1 MVTLMNTDLIER
13 LKSDVTAIVLQ
24 GETEHLFAKD
34 QALAQFYPVLL
45 SILRARP
52 AWIESLAQQLN
63 PKIDELFNNNP
74 TLKQQFL
81 AQLDSTAPQD
91 EIEQT
96 LNRAIVPIMNFLQAE
111 AGAPTAEAVGHLLDT
126 HADSIQRALPVWAG
140 PILASLGVSPLAG
153 QNLNCAPGL
162 ASEPEAEPLLTE
174 EKKAVVF
181 WPFILLVIIA
191 AIILF
196 FFRGCLRDDD
206 PDELRNAQAV
216 SEAAATNPAIL
227 KISTGSQGEIVN
239 CQVQMNDPK
248 YMQIL
253 QNEIK
258 QIFNYSIG
266 CGAVA
271 NENYHSEFTDQDT
284 IPTVLR
290 TIQGMPNV
298 SLDWI
303 GNQVSVRA
311 ATNSEAERLAAQIR
325 SLAKNVTVVTQQPL
339 NRSDVINTANSEA
352 EQALASIKTDNVKAL
367 DVATALNLQIINFDT
382 ASTEV
387 PEVNKLVLDQAAALL
402 QRAPRV
408 ILKVKG
414 HADAQGSEAENKVLS
429 VQRAQAITSYL
440 VQKGVDPAQLQAVGM
455 GEDQPVEP
463 NATPA
468 GQFQNRRVTFEVVNT
483 ETGIVREV
491 DNEGVVEKKA
501 S

>member
-1 MVTLMNTDLIER
+1 MVTIMNIDFIER

-34 QALAQFYPVLL
+34 QALAQFYPIFL

-52 AWIESLAQQLN
+52 AWIENLGQQLN
-63 PKIDELFNNNP
+63 PKIHELFNANP
-74 TLKQQFL
+74 ALKQQFL
-81 AQLDSTAPQD
+81 DQVDQSAPQD
-91 EIEQT
+91 EIEHT
-96 LNRAIVPIMNFLQAE
+96 LNRSIVPTMNFLQTE
-111 AGAPTAEAVGHLLDT
+111 AGASSPEAISHLLET

-140 PILASLGVSPLAG
+140 PILAALGVSPLAG
-153 QNLNCAPGL
+153 QNLNQEPVL
-162 ASEPEAEPLLTE
+162 AEQTIIIQE
-174 EKKAVVF
+174 ERKTGF
-181 WPFILLVIIA
+181 LWPFIIFLILA
-191 AIILF
+191 GLILF
-196 FFRGCLRDDD
+196 LVRSCMQDDVED
-206 PDELRNAQAV
+206 SNTQAT
-216 SEAAATNPAIL
+216 SEVAAAQPASL
-227 KISTGSQGEIVN
+227 RLSTGSNGEIVS
-239 CQVQMNDPK
+239 CQLQLNNPQ
-248 YMQIL
+248 YMEIL

-258 QIFNYSIG
+258 QIFNYNIG
-266 CGAVA
+266 CGAPSS
-271 NENYHSEFTDQDT
+271 EIYHSEFTDQDT

-387 PEVNKLVLDQAAALL
+387 PEVNKMVLDQAAALL
-402 QRAPRV
+402 QRAPHV
-408 ILKVKG
+408 ILKVTG

-429 VQRAQAITSYL
+429 VQRAQAIPSYL

-468 GQFQNRRVTFEVVNT
+468 GQFQNRRLTFEVVNT

-491 DNEGVVEKKA
+491 DDEGVVEKTGN
-501 S
+501 

>member
-1 MVTLMNTDLIER
+1 MNIDFIER

-34 QALAQFYPVLL
+34 QALAQFYPIFL
-45 SILRARP
+45 SILRSRP
-52 AWIESLAQQLN
+52 AWIENLGQQLN
-63 PKIDELFNNNP
+63 PKIHELFNANP
-74 TLKQQFL
+74 ALKQQFL
-81 AQLDSTAPQD
+81 DQVDQSAPQD
-91 EIEQT
+91 EIEHT
-96 LNRAIVPIMNFLQAE
+96 LNRSIVPTMNFLQTE
-111 AGAPTAEAVGHLLDT
+111 AGASSPEAISHLLET
-126 HADSIQRALPVWAG
+126 HADSIQRALPLWAG
-140 PILASLGVSPLAG
+140 PILAALGVSPLAG
-153 QNLNCAPGL
+153 QNLNQEPVL
-162 ASEPEAEPLLTE
+162 AEQTIIVQE
-174 EKKAVVF
+174 ERKTGF
-181 WPFILLVIIA
+181 LWPFIIFLILA
-191 AIILF
+191 GLILF
-196 FFRGCLRDDD
+196 LVRSCMQDDVED
-206 PDELRNAQAV
+206 SNTQAT
-216 SEAAATNPAIL
+216 SEVAAAQPASL
-227 KISTGSQGEIVN
+227 RLSTGSNGEIVS
-239 CQVQMNDPK
+239 CQLQLNNPQ
-248 YMQIL
+248 YMEIL

-258 QIFNYSIG
+258 QIFNYNIG
-266 CGAVA
+266 CGALSSEV
-271 NENYHSEFTDQDT
+271 YHSEFIDQDT

-290 TIQGMPNV
+290 TMQGMPNV

-311 ATNSEAERLAAQIR
+311 ATNVEAERLAAQIR

-402 QRAPRV
+402 QRAPHV
-408 ILKVKG
+408 ILKVTG

-440 VQKGVDPAQLQAVGM
+440 VGKGVNPAQLQAVGM

-491 DNEGVVEKKA
+491 DDEGVVEKTEN
-501 S
+501 

>member
-1 MVTLMNTDLIER
+1 MVTIMNIDFIER

-34 QALAQFYPVLL
+34 QALAQFYPIFL

-52 AWIESLAQQLN
+52 AWIENLGQQLN
-63 PKIDELFNNNP
+63 PKIHELFNANP
-74 TLKQQFL
+74 ALKQQFL
-81 AQLDSTAPQD
+81 DQLDQSAPQD
-91 EIEQT
+91 EIEHT
-96 LNRAIVPIMNFLQAE
+96 LNRSIVPTMNFLQTE
-111 AGAPTAEAVGHLLDT
+111 AGASTPEAISHLLET

-140 PILASLGVSPLAG
+140 PILAALGVSPLAG
-153 QNLNCAPGL
+153 QNLNQEPVL
-162 ASEPEAEPLLTE
+162 AEQTIIIQE
-174 EKKAVVF
+174 ERKTGF
-181 WPFILLVIIA
+181 LWPFIIFLILA
-191 AIILF
+191 GLILF
-196 FFRGCLRDDD
+196 LVRSCMQDDVED
-206 PDELRNAQAV
+206 SNTQAT
-216 SEAAATNPAIL
+216 SEVAAAQPASL
-227 KISTGSQGEIVN
+227 RLSTGSNGEIVS
-239 CQVQMNDPK
+239 CQLQLNNPQ
-248 YMQIL
+248 YMEIL

-258 QIFNYSIG
+258 QIFNYNIG
-266 CGAVA
+266 CGALSSEV
-271 NENYHSEFTDQDT
+271 YHSEFTDQDT

-311 ATNSEAERLAAQIR
+311 ATNAEAERLAEQIR

-402 QRAPRV
+402 QRAPQV

-491 DNEGVVEKKA
+491 DDEGVVEKTEN
-501 S
+501 

>member
-1 MVTLMNTDLIER
+1 MVTIMNIDFIER

-34 QALAQFYPVLL
+34 QALTQFYPIFLN
-45 SILRARP
+45 ILRARP
-52 AWIESLAQQLN
+52 AWIENLGQQLN
-63 PKIDELFNNNP
+63 PKIHELFNANP
-74 TLKQQFL
+74 ALKQQFL
-81 AQLDSTAPQD
+81 DQVDQSAPQD
-91 EIEQT
+91 EIEHT
-96 LNRAIVPIMNFLQAE
+96 LNRSIVPTMNFLQTE
-111 AGAPTAEAVGHLLDT
+111 AGASSPEAISHLLET
-126 HADSIQRALPVWAG
+126 HADSIQRALPLWAG
-140 PILASLGVSPLAG
+140 PILAALGVSPLAG
-153 QNLNCAPGL
+153 QNLNQEPVL
-162 ASEPEAEPLLTE
+162 AEQTIIVQE
-174 EKKAVVF
+174 ERKTGF
-181 WPFILLVIIA
+181 LWPFIIFLILA
-191 AIILF
+191 GLILF
-196 FFRGCLRDDD
+196 LVRSCMQDDVED
-206 PDELRNAQAV
+206 SNTQAT
-216 SEAAATNPAIL
+216 SEVAAAQPASL
-227 KISTGSQGEIVN
+227 RLSTGSNGEIVS
-239 CQVQMNDPK
+239 CQLQLNNPQ
-248 YMQIL
+248 YMEIL

-258 QIFNYSIG
+258 QIFNYNIG
-266 CGAVA
+266 CGALSSEV
-271 NENYHSEFTDQDT
+271 YHSEFIDQDT

-290 TIQGMPNV
+290 TMQGMPNV

-311 ATNSEAERLAAQIR
+311 ATNVEAERLAAQIR

-402 QRAPRV
+402 QRAPHV
-408 ILKVKG
+408 ILKVTG

-440 VQKGVDPAQLQAVGM
+440 VGKGVNPAQLQAVGM

-491 DNEGVVEKKA
+491 DDEGVVEKTEN
-501 S
+501 

>member
-1 MVTLMNTDLIER
+1 MVTIMNIDFIER

-34 QALAQFYPVLL
+34 QALAQFYPIFL

-52 AWIESLAQQLN
+52 AWIENLGQQLN
-63 PKIDELFNNNP
+63 PKIHELFNANP
-74 TLKQQFL
+74 ALKQQFL
-81 AQLDSTAPQD
+81 DQVDQSAPQD
-91 EIEQT
+91 EIEHT
-96 LNRAIVPIMNFLQAE
+96 LNRSIVPTMNFLQTE
-111 AGAPTAEAVGHLLDT
+111 AGASSPEAISHLLET
-126 HADSIQRALPVWAG
+126 HADSIQRALPLWAG
-140 PILASLGVSPLAG
+140 PILAALGVSPLAG
-153 QNLNCAPGL
+153 QNLNQEPVL
-162 ASEPEAEPLLTE
+162 AEQTIIVQE
-174 EKKAVVF
+174 ERKTGF
-181 WPFILLVIIA
+181 LWPFIIFLILA
-191 AIILF
+191 GLILF
-196 FFRGCLRDDD
+196 LVRSCMQDDVED
-206 PDELRNAQAV
+206 SNTQAT
-216 SEAAATNPAIL
+216 SEVAAAQPASL
-227 KISTGSQGEIVN
+227 RLSTGSNGEIVS
-239 CQVQMNDPK
+239 CQLQLNNPQ
-248 YMQIL
+248 YMEIL

-258 QIFNYSIG
+258 QIFNYNIG
-266 CGAVA
+266 CGALSSKV
-271 NENYHSEFTDQDT
+271 YHSEFIDQDT

-290 TIQGMPNV
+290 TMQGMPNV

-311 ATNSEAERLAAQIR
+311 ATNAEAERLAAQIR

-402 QRAPRV
+402 QRAPHV
-408 ILKVKG
+408 ILKVTG

-440 VQKGVDPAQLQAVGM
+440 VGKGVNPAQLQAVGM
-455 GEDQPVEP
+455 GEDRPVEP

-491 DNEGVVEKKA
+491 DDEGVVEKTEN
-501 S
+501 

>member
-1 MVTLMNTDLIER
+1 MVTIMNIDFIER

-34 QALAQFYPVLL
+34 QALAQFYPIFL

-52 AWIESLAQQLN
+52 AWIENLGQQLN
-63 PKIDELFNNNP
+63 PKIHELFNANP
-74 TLKQQFL
+74 ALKQQFL
-81 AQLDSTAPQD
+81 DQVDQSAPQD
-91 EIEQT
+91 EIEHT
-96 LNRAIVPIMNFLQAE
+96 LNRSIVPTMNFLQTE
-111 AGAPTAEAVGHLLDT
+111 AGASSPEAISHLLET

-140 PILASLGVSPLAG
+140 PILAALGVSPLAG
-153 QNLNCAPGL
+153 QNLNQEPVL
-162 ASEPEAEPLLTE
+162 AEQTIIVQE
-174 EKKAVVF
+174 ERKTGF
-181 WPFILLVIIA
+181 LWPFIIFLILA
-191 AIILF
+191 GLILF
-196 FFRGCLRDDD
+196 LVRSCMQDDVED
-206 PDELRNAQAV
+206 SNTQV
-216 SEAAATNPAIL
+216 TSEVAAAQPASL
-227 KISTGSQGEIVN
+227 RLSTGSNGEIVS
-239 CQVQMNDPK
+239 CQLQLNNPQ
-248 YMQIL
+248 YMEIL

-258 QIFNYSIG
+258 QIFNYNIG
-266 CGAVA
+266 CGALSSEV
-271 NENYHSEFTDQDT
+271 YHSEFIDQDT

-290 TIQGMPNV
+290 TMQGMPNV

-311 ATNSEAERLAAQIR
+311 ATNAEAERLAAQIR

-402 QRAPRV
+402 QRAPHV
-408 ILKVKG
+408 ILKVTG

-440 VQKGVDPAQLQAVGM
+440 VGKGVNPAQLQAVGM

-491 DNEGVVEKKA
+491 DDEGVVEKTGN
-501 S
+501 

>member
-1 MVTLMNTDLIER
+1 MVTIMNIDFIER

-34 QALAQFYPVLL
+34 QALAQFYPIFL
-45 SILRARP
+45 SILRSRP
-52 AWIESLAQQLN
+52 AWIENLGQQLN
-63 PKIDELFNNNP
+63 PKIHELFNANP
-74 TLKQQFL
+74 ALKQQFL
-81 AQLDSTAPQD
+81 DQVDQSAPQD
-91 EIEQT
+91 EIEHT
-96 LNRAIVPIMNFLQAE
+96 LNRSIVPTMNFLQTE
-111 AGAPTAEAVGHLLDT
+111 AGASSPEAISHLLET

-140 PILASLGVSPLAG
+140 PILAALGVSPLAG
-153 QNLNCAPGL
+153 QNLNQEPVL
-162 ASEPEAEPLLTE
+162 AEQTIIVQE
-174 EKKAVVF
+174 ERKTGF
-181 WPFILLVIIA
+181 LWPFIIFLILA
-191 AIILF
+191 GLILF
-196 FFRGCLRDDD
+196 LVRSCMQDDVQD
-206 PDELRNAQAV
+206 SNTQATSKV
-216 SEAAATNPAIL
+216 AAAQPASL
-227 KISTGSQGEIVN
+227 RLSTGSNGEIVS
-239 CQVQMNDPK
+239 CQLQLNNPQFME
-248 YMQIL
+248 IL

-258 QIFNYSIG
+258 QIFNYNIG
-266 CGAVA
+266 CGALSSEV
-271 NENYHSEFTDQDT
+271 YHSEFTDQDT

-311 ATNSEAERLAAQIR
+311 ATNAEAERLAAQIR

-402 QRAPRV
+402 QRAPHV
-408 ILKVKG
+408 ILKVTG

-440 VQKGVDPAQLQAVGM
+440 VGKGVNPAQLQAVGM

-491 DNEGVVEKKA
+491 DDEGVVEKTGN
-501 S
+501 

>member
-1 MVTLMNTDLIER
+1 MVTIMNIDFIER

-34 QALAQFYPVLL
+34 QALAQFYPIFL
-45 SILRARP
+45 SILRSRP
-52 AWIESLAQQLN
+52 AWIENLGQQLN
-63 PKIDELFNNNP
+63 PKIHELFNANP
-74 TLKQQFL
+74 ALKQQFL
-81 AQLDSTAPQD
+81 DQVDQSAPQD
-91 EIEQT
+91 EIEHT
-96 LNRAIVPIMNFLQAE
+96 LNRSIVSTMNFLQTE
-111 AGAPTAEAVGHLLDT
+111 AGASSPEAISHLLET
-126 HADSIQRALPVWAG
+126 HADSIQRALPLWAG
-140 PILASLGVSPLAG
+140 PILAALGVSPLAG
-153 QNLNCAPGL
+153 QNLNQEPVL
-162 ASEPEAEPLLTE
+162 AEQTIIVQE
-174 EKKAVVF
+174 ERKTGF
-181 WPFILLVIIA
+181 LWPFIIFLILA
-191 AIILF
+191 GLILF
-196 FFRGCLRDDD
+196 LVRSCMQDDVED
-206 PDELRNAQAV
+206 SNTQAT
-216 SEAAATNPAIL
+216 SEVAAAQPASL
-227 KISTGSQGEIVN
+227 RLSTGSNGEIVS
-239 CQVQMNDPK
+239 CQLQLNNPQ
-248 YMQIL
+248 YMEIL

-258 QIFNYSIG
+258 QIFNYNIG
-266 CGAVA
+266 CGALSSEV
-271 NENYHSEFTDQDT
+271 YHSEFIDQDT

-290 TIQGMPNV
+290 TMQGMPNV

-311 ATNSEAERLAAQIR
+311 ATNAEAERLAAQIR

-402 QRAPRV
+402 QRAPHV
-408 ILKVKG
+408 ILKVTG

-440 VQKGVDPAQLQAVGM
+440 VGKGVNPAQLQAVGM

-491 DNEGVVEKKA
+491 DDEGVVEKTGN
-501 S
+501 

>member
-1 MVTLMNTDLIER
+1 MVTIMNIDFIER

-34 QALAQFYPVLL
+34 QALAQFYPIFL
-45 SILRARP
+45 SILRSRP
-52 AWIESLAQQLN
+52 AWIENLGQQLN
-63 PKIDELFNNNP
+63 PKIHELFNANP
-74 TLKQQFL
+74 ALKQQFL
-81 AQLDSTAPQD
+81 DQLDQSAPQD
-91 EIEQT
+91 EIEHT
-96 LNRAIVPIMNFLQAE
+96 LNRSIVPTMNFLQTE
-111 AGAPTAEAVGHLLDT
+111 AGASSPEAISHLLET

-140 PILASLGVSPLAG
+140 PILAALGVSPLAG
-153 QNLNCAPGL
+153 QNLNQEPVL
-162 ASEPEAEPLLTE
+162 AEQTIIVQE
-174 EKKAVVF
+174 ERKTGF
-181 WPFILLVIIA
+181 LWPFIIFLILA
-191 AIILF
+191 GLILF
-196 FFRGCLRDDD
+196 LVRSCMQDDVED
-206 PDELRNAQAV
+206 SNTQAT
-216 SEAAATNPAIL
+216 SEVAAAQPASL
-227 KISTGSQGEIVN
+227 RLSTGSNGEIVS
-239 CQVQMNDPK
+239 CQLQLNNPQ
-248 YMQIL
+248 YMEIL

-258 QIFNYSIG
+258 QIFNYNIG
-266 CGAVA
+266 CGALSSEV
-271 NENYHSEFTDQDT
+271 YHSEFTDQDT

-311 ATNSEAERLAAQIR
+311 ATNAEAERLAAQIR

-402 QRAPRV
+402 QRAPHV
-408 ILKVKG
+408 ILKVTG

-429 VQRAQAITSYL
+429 LQRAQAITSYL

-491 DNEGVVEKKA
+491 DDEGVVEKTGN
-501 S
+501 

>member
-1 MVTLMNTDLIER
+1 MVTIMNIDFIER

-34 QALAQFYPVLL
+34 QALAQFYPIFL
-45 SILRARP
+45 SILRSRP
-52 AWIESLAQQLN
+52 AWIENLGQQLN
-63 PKIDELFNNNP
+63 PKIHELFNANP
-74 TLKQQFL
+74 ALKQQFL
-81 AQLDSTAPQD
+81 DQVDQSAPQD
-91 EIEQT
+91 EIEHT
-96 LNRAIVPIMNFLQAE
+96 LNRSIVPTMNFLQTE
-111 AGAPTAEAVGHLLDT
+111 AGASSPEAISHLLET
-126 HADSIQRALPVWAG
+126 HADSIQRALPLWAG
-140 PILASLGVSPLAG
+140 PILAALGVSPLAG
-153 QNLNCAPGL
+153 QNLNQEPVL
-162 ASEPEAEPLLTE
+162 AEQTIIVQE
-174 EKKAVVF
+174 ERKTGF
-181 WPFILLVIIA
+181 LWPFIIFLILA
-191 AIILF
+191 GLILF
-196 FFRGCLRDDD
+196 LVRSCMQDDVED
-206 PDELRNAQAV
+206 SNTQAT
-216 SEAAATNPAIL
+216 SEVAAAQPASL
-227 KISTGSQGEIVN
+227 RLSTGSNGEIVS
-239 CQVQMNDPK
+239 CQLQLNNPQ
-248 YMQIL
+248 YMEIL

-258 QIFNYSIG
+258 QIFNYNIG
-266 CGAVA
+266 CGALSSEV
-271 NENYHSEFTDQDT
+271 YHSEFTDQDT

-311 ATNSEAERLAAQIR
+311 ATNAEAERLAAQIR

-402 QRAPRV
+402 QRAPHV
-408 ILKVKG
+408 ILKVTG
-414 HADAQGSEAENKVLS
+414 HADAQGSEAANKVLS

-440 VQKGVDPAQLQAVGM
+440 VGKGVNPAQLQAVGM

-491 DNEGVVEKKA
+491 DDEGVVEKTGN
-501 S
+501 

>member
-1 MVTLMNTDLIER
+1 MVTIMNIDFIER

-34 QALAQFYPVLL
+34 QALAQFYPIFL

-52 AWIESLAQQLN
+52 AWIENLGQQLN
-63 PKIDELFNNNP
+63 PKIHELFNANP
-74 TLKQQFL
+74 ALKQQFL
-81 AQLDSTAPQD
+81 DQLDQSAPQD
-91 EIEQT
+91 EIEHT
-96 LNRAIVPIMNFLQAE
+96 LNRSIVPTMNFLQTE
-111 AGAPTAEAVGHLLDT
+111 AGASTPEAISHLLET

-140 PILASLGVSPLAG
+140 PILAALGVSPLAG
-153 QNLNCAPGL
+153 QNLNQEPVL
-162 ASEPEAEPLLTE
+162 AEQTIIVQE
-174 EKKAVVF
+174 ERKTGF
-181 WPFILLVIIA
+181 LWPFIIFLILA
-191 AIILF
+191 GLILF
-196 FFRGCLRDDD
+196 LVRSCMQDDVED
-206 PDELRNAQAV
+206 SNTQAT
-216 SEAAATNPAIL
+216 SEVAAAQPASL
-227 KISTGSQGEIVN
+227 RLSTGSNGEIVS
-239 CQVQMNDPK
+239 CQLQLNNPQ
-248 YMQIL
+248 YMEIL

-258 QIFNYSIG
+258 QIFNYNIG
-266 CGAVA
+266 CGALSSEV
-271 NENYHSEFTDQDT
+271 YHSEFIDQDT

-311 ATNSEAERLAAQIR
+311 ATNAEAERLAAQIR

-402 QRAPRV
+402 QRAPHV
-408 ILKVKG
+408 ILKVTG

-440 VQKGVDPAQLQAVGM
+440 VGKGVNPAQLQAVGM

-491 DNEGVVEKKA
+491 DDEGVVEKTGN
-501 S
+501 

>member
-1 MVTLMNTDLIER
+1 MVTIMNIDFIER

-34 QALAQFYPVLL
+34 QALAQFYPIFL

-52 AWIESLAQQLN
+52 AWIENLGQQLN
-63 PKIDELFNNNP
+63 PKIHELFNANP
-74 TLKQQFL
+74 ALKQQFL
-81 AQLDSTAPQD
+81 DQVDQSAPQD
-91 EIEQT
+91 EIEHT
-96 LNRAIVPIMNFLQAE
+96 LNRSIVPTMNFLQTE
-111 AGAPTAEAVGHLLDT
+111 AGASSPEAISHLLET
-126 HADSIQRALPVWAG
+126 HADSIQRALPLWAG
-140 PILASLGVSPLAG
+140 PILAALGVSPLAG
-153 QNLNCAPGL
+153 QNLNQEPVL
-162 ASEPEAEPLLTE
+162 AEQTIIVQE
-174 EKKAVVF
+174 ERKTGF
-181 WPFILLVIIA
+181 LWPFIIFLILA
-191 AIILF
+191 GLILF
-196 FFRGCLRDDD
+196 LVRSCMQDDVED
-206 PDELRNAQAV
+206 SNTQAT
-216 SEAAATNPAIL
+216 SEVAAAQPASL
-227 KISTGSQGEIVN
+227 RLSTGSNGEIVS
-239 CQVQMNDPK
+239 CQLQLNNPQ
-248 YMQIL
+248 YMEIL

-258 QIFNYSIG
+258 QIFNYNIG
-266 CGAVA
+266 CGALSSEV
-271 NENYHSEFTDQDT
+271 YHSEFIDQDT

-290 TIQGMPNV
+290 TMQGMPNV

-311 ATNSEAERLAAQIR
+311 ATNAEAERLAAQIR

-402 QRAPRV
+402 QRAPHV
-408 ILKVKG
+408 ILKVTG

-440 VQKGVDPAQLQAVGM
+440 VGKGVNPAQLQAVGM

-491 DNEGVVEKKA
+491 DDEGVVEKTGN
-501 S
+501 

>member
-1 MVTLMNTDLIER
+1 MVTIMNIDFIER

-34 QALAQFYPVLL
+34 QALAQFYPIFL

-52 AWIESLAQQLN
+52 AWIENLGQQLN
-63 PKIDELFNNNP
+63 PKIHELFNANP
-74 TLKQQFL
+74 ALKQQFL
-81 AQLDSTAPQD
+81 DQVDQSAPQD
-91 EIEQT
+91 EIEHT
-96 LNRAIVPIMNFLQAE
+96 LNRSIVPTMNFLQTE
-111 AGAPTAEAVGHLLDT
+111 AGASSPEAISHLLET
-126 HADSIQRALPVWAG
+126 HADSIQRALPLWAG
-140 PILASLGVSPLAG
+140 PILAALGVSPLAG
-153 QNLNCAPGL
+153 QNLNQEPVL
-162 ASEPEAEPLLTE
+162 AEQTIIVQE
-174 EKKAVVF
+174 ERKTGF
-181 WPFILLVIIA
+181 LWPFIIFLILA
-191 AIILF
+191 GLILF
-196 FFRGCLRDDD
+196 LVRSCMQDDVED
-206 PDELRNAQAV
+206 SNTQAT
-216 SEAAATNPAIL
+216 SEVAAAQPASL
-227 KISTGSQGEIVN
+227 RLSTGSNGEIVS
-239 CQVQMNDPK
+239 CQLQLNNPQ
-248 YMQIL
+248 YMEIL

-258 QIFNYSIG
+258 QIFNYNIG
-266 CGAVA
+266 CGALSSEV
-271 NENYHSEFTDQDT
+271 YHSEFIDQDT

-290 TIQGMPNV
+290 TMQGMPNV

-311 ATNSEAERLAAQIR
+311 ATNAEAERLAAQIR
-325 SLAKNVTVVTQQPL
+325 SLAKNVTVVAQQPL

-402 QRAPRV
+402 QRAPHV
-408 ILKVKG
+408 ILKVTG

-440 VQKGVDPAQLQAVGM
+440 VGKGVNPAQLQAVGM

-491 DNEGVVEKKA
+491 DDEGVVEKTGN
-501 S
+501 

>member
-1 MVTLMNTDLIER
+1 MVTIMNIDFIER

-34 QALAQFYPVLL
+34 QALAQFYPIFL
-45 SILRARP
+45 SILRSRP
-52 AWIESLAQQLN
+52 AWIENLGQQLN
-63 PKIDELFNNNP
+63 PKIHELFNANP
-74 TLKQQFL
+74 ALKQQFL
-81 AQLDSTAPQD
+81 DQLDQSAPQD
-91 EIEQT
+91 EIEHT
-96 LNRAIVPIMNFLQAE
+96 LNRSIVPTMNFLQTE
-111 AGAPTAEAVGHLLDT
+111 AGASSPEAISHLLET
-126 HADSIQRALPVWAG
+126 HADSIQRTLPVWAG
-140 PILASLGVSPLAG
+140 PILAALGVSPLAG
-153 QNLNCAPGL
+153 QNLNQEPVL
-162 ASEPEAEPLLTE
+162 AEQTIIVQE
-174 EKKAVVF
+174 ERKTGF
-181 WPFILLVIIA
+181 LWPFIIFLILA
-191 AIILF
+191 GLILF
-196 FFRGCLRDDD
+196 LVRSCMQDDVED
-206 PDELRNAQAV
+206 SNTQAT
-216 SEAAATNPAIL
+216 SEVAAAQPASL
-227 KISTGSQGEIVN
+227 RLSTGSNGEIVS
-239 CQVQMNDPK
+239 CQLQLNNPQ
-248 YMQIL
+248 YMEIL

-258 QIFNYSIG
+258 QIFNYNIG
-266 CGAVA
+266 CGALSSEV
-271 NENYHSEFTDQDT
+271 YHSEFTDQDT

-311 ATNSEAERLAAQIR
+311 ATNAEAERLAAQIR

-402 QRAPRV
+402 QRAPHV
-408 ILKVKG
+408 ILKVTG

-440 VQKGVDPAQLQAVGM
+440 VGKGVNPAQLQAVGM

-491 DNEGVVEKKA
+491 DDEGVVEKTGN
-501 S
+501 

>member
-1 MVTLMNTDLIER
+1 MVTIMNIDFIER

-34 QALAQFYPVLL
+34 QALAQFYPIFL
-45 SILRARP
+45 SILRSRP
-52 AWIESLAQQLN
+52 AWIENLGQQLN
-63 PKIDELFNNNP
+63 PKIHELFNANP
-74 TLKQQFL
+74 ALKQQFL
-81 AQLDSTAPQD
+81 DQVDQSAPQD
-91 EIEQT
+91 EIEHT
-96 LNRAIVPIMNFLQAE
+96 LNRSIVPTMNFLQTE
-111 AGAPTAEAVGHLLDT
+111 AGASSPEAISHLLET

-140 PILASLGVSPLAG
+140 PILAALGVSPLAG
-153 QNLNCAPGL
+153 QNLNQEPVL
-162 ASEPEAEPLLTE
+162 AEQTIIVQE
-174 EKKAVVF
+174 ERKTGF
-181 WPFILLVIIA
+181 LWPFIIFLILA
-191 AIILF
+191 GLILF
-196 FFRGCLRDDD
+196 LVRSCMQDDVED
-206 PDELRNAQAV
+206 SNTQATSKV
-216 SEAAATNPAIL
+216 AAAQPASL
-227 KISTGSQGEIVN
+227 RLSTGSNGEIVS
-239 CQVQMNDPK
+239 CQLQLNNPQFME
-248 YMQIL
+248 IL

-258 QIFNYSIG
+258 QIFNYNIG
-266 CGAVA
+266 CGALSSEV
-271 NENYHSEFTDQDT
+271 YHSEFTDQDT

-311 ATNSEAERLAAQIR
+311 ATNAEAERLAAQIR

-402 QRAPRV
+402 QRAPHV
-408 ILKVKG
+408 ILKVTG

-440 VQKGVDPAQLQAVGM
+440 VGKGVNPAQLQAVGM

-491 DNEGVVEKKA
+491 DDEGVVEKTGN
-501 S
+501 

>member
-1 MVTLMNTDLIER
+1 MVTIMNIDFIER

-34 QALAQFYPVLL
+34 QALAQFYPIFL

-52 AWIESLAQQLN
+52 AWIENLGQQLN
-63 PKIDELFNNNP
+63 PKIHELFNANP
-74 TLKQQFL
+74 ALKQQFL
-81 AQLDSTAPQD
+81 DQVDQSAPQD
-91 EIEQT
+91 EIEHT
-96 LNRAIVPIMNFLQAE
+96 LNRSIVPTMNFLQTE
-111 AGAPTAEAVGHLLDT
+111 AGASSPEAISHLLET

-140 PILASLGVSPLAG
+140 PILAALGVSPLAG
-153 QNLNCAPGL
+153 QNLNQEPVL
-162 ASEPEAEPLLTE
+162 AEQTIIVQE
-174 EKKAVVF
+174 ERKTGF
-181 WPFILLVIIA
+181 LWPFIIFLILA
-191 AIILF
+191 GLILF
-196 FFRGCLRDDD
+196 LVRSCMQDDVED
-206 PDELRNAQAV
+206 SNTQAT
-216 SEAAATNPAIL
+216 SEVAAAQPASL
-227 KISTGSQGEIVN
+227 RLSTGSNGEIVS
-239 CQVQMNDPK
+239 CQLQLNNPQ
-248 YMQIL
+248 YMEIL

-258 QIFNYSIG
+258 QIFNYNIG
-266 CGAVA
+266 CGALSSEV
-271 NENYHSEFTDQDT
+271 YHSEFIDQDT
-284 IPTVLR
+284 IPSVLKAL
-290 TIQGMPNV
+290 QGMPNV

-311 ATNSEAERLAAQIR
+311 ATNAEAERLAAQIR

-402 QRAPRV
+402 QRAPHV
-408 ILKVKG
+408 ILKVTG

-440 VQKGVDPAQLQAVGM
+440 VQQGVDPAQLHAVGM

-491 DNEGVVEKKA
+491 DDEGVVEKTEN
-501 S
+501 

>member
-1 MVTLMNTDLIER
+1 MNIDFIER

-34 QALAQFYPVLL
+34 QALAQFYPIFL
-45 SILRARP
+45 SILRSRP
-52 AWIESLAQQLN
+52 AWIENLGQQLN
-63 PKIDELFNNNP
+63 PKIHELFNANP
-74 TLKQQFL
+74 ALKQQFL
-81 AQLDSTAPQD
+81 DQVDQSAPQD
-91 EIEQT
+91 EIEHT
-96 LNRAIVPIMNFLQAE
+96 LNRSIVPTMNFLQTE
-111 AGAPTAEAVGHLLDT
+111 AGASSPEAISHLLET
-126 HADSIQRALPVWAG
+126 HADSIQRALPLWAG
-140 PILASLGVSPLAG
+140 PILAALGVSPLAG
-153 QNLNCAPGL
+153 QNLNQEPVL
-162 ASEPEAEPLLTE
+162 AEQTIIVQE
-174 EKKAVVF
+174 ERKTGF
-181 WPFILLVIIA
+181 LWPFIIFLILA
-191 AIILF
+191 GLILF
-196 FFRGCLRDDD
+196 LVRSCMQDDVED
-206 PDELRNAQAV
+206 SNTQAT
-216 SEAAATNPAIL
+216 SEVAAAQPASL
-227 KISTGSQGEIVN
+227 RLSTGSNGEIVS
-239 CQVQMNDPK
+239 CQLQLNNPQ
-248 YMQIL
+248 YMEIL

-258 QIFNYSIG
+258 QIFNYNIG
-266 CGAVA
+266 CGALSSEV
-271 NENYHSEFTDQDT
+271 YHSEFIDQDT

-290 TIQGMPNV
+290 TMQGMPNV

-311 ATNSEAERLAAQIR
+311 ATNAEAERLAAQIR

-402 QRAPRV
+402 QRAPHV
-408 ILKVKG
+408 ILKVTG

-440 VQKGVDPAQLQAVGM
+440 VGKGVNPAQLQAVGM

-491 DNEGVVEKKA
+491 DDEGVVEKTEN
-501 S
+501 

>member
-1 MVTLMNTDLIER
+1 MVTIMNIDFIER

-34 QALAQFYPVLL
+34 QALAQFYPIFL
-45 SILRARP
+45 SILRSRP
-52 AWIESLAQQLN
+52 AWIENLGQQLN
-63 PKIDELFNNNP
+63 PKIHELFNANP
-74 TLKQQFL
+74 ALKQQFL
-81 AQLDSTAPQD
+81 DQVDQSAPQD
-91 EIEQT
+91 EIEHT
-96 LNRAIVPIMNFLQAE
+96 LNRSIVPTMNFLQTE
-111 AGAPTAEAVGHLLDT
+111 AGASSPEAISHLLET

-140 PILASLGVSPLAG
+140 PILAALGVSPLAG
-153 QNLNCAPGL
+153 QNLNQEPVL
-162 ASEPEAEPLLTE
+162 AEQTIIVQE
-174 EKKAVVF
+174 ERKTGF
-181 WPFILLVIIA
+181 LWPFIIFLILA
-191 AIILF
+191 GLILF
-196 FFRGCLRDDD
+196 LVRSCMQDDVED
-206 PDELRNAQAV
+206 SNTQAT
-216 SEAAATNPAIL
+216 SEVAAAQPASL
-227 KISTGSQGEIVN
+227 RLSTGSNGEIVS
-239 CQVQMNDPK
+239 CQLQLNNPQ
-248 YMQIL
+248 YMEIL

-258 QIFNYSIG
+258 QIFNYNIG
-266 CGAVA
+266 CGALSSEV
-271 NENYHSEFTDQDT
+271 YHSEFIDQDT
-284 IPTVLR
+284 IPSVLKAL
-290 TIQGMPNV
+290 QGMPNV

-311 ATNSEAERLAAQIR
+311 ATNAEAERLAAQIR

-402 QRAPRV
+402 QRAPHV
-408 ILKVKG
+408 ILKVTG

-440 VQKGVDPAQLQAVGM
+440 VGKGVNPAQLQAVGM

-491 DNEGVVEKKA
+491 DDEGVVEKTGN
-501 S
+501 

>member
-1 MVTLMNTDLIER
+1 MVTIMNIDFIER

-34 QALAQFYPVLL
+34 QALAQFYPIFL
-45 SILRARP
+45 SILRSRP
-52 AWIESLAQQLN
+52 AWIENLGQQLN
-63 PKIDELFNNNP
+63 PKIHELFNANP
-74 TLKQQFL
+74 ALKQQFL
-81 AQLDSTAPQD
+81 DQVDQSAPQD
-91 EIEQT
+91 EIEHT
-96 LNRAIVPIMNFLQAE
+96 LNRSIVPTMNFLQTE
-111 AGAPTAEAVGHLLDT
+111 AGASSPEAISHLLET

-140 PILASLGVSPLAG
+140 PILAALGVSPLAG
-153 QNLNCAPGL
+153 QNLNQEPVL
-162 ASEPEAEPLLTE
+162 AEQTIIVQE
-174 EKKAVVF
+174 ERKTGF
-181 WPFILLVIIA
+181 LWPFIIFLILA
-191 AIILF
+191 GLILF
-196 FFRGCLRDDD
+196 LVRSCMQDDVED
-206 PDELRNAQAV
+206 SNTQAT
-216 SEAAATNPAIL
+216 SEVAAAQPASL
-227 KISTGSQGEIVN
+227 RLSTGSNGEIVS
-239 CQVQMNDPK
+239 CQLQLNNPQ
-248 YMQIL
+248 YMEIL

-258 QIFNYSIG
+258 QIFNYNIG
-266 CGAVA
+266 CGALSSEV
-271 NENYHSEFTDQDT
+271 YHSEFIDQDT

-290 TIQGMPNV
+290 TMQGMPNV

-311 ATNSEAERLAAQIR
+311 ATNAEAERLAAQIR

-402 QRAPRV
+402 QRAPHV
-408 ILKVKG
+408 ILKVTG

-440 VQKGVDPAQLQAVGM
+440 VGKGVNPAQLQAVGM

-491 DNEGVVEKKA
+491 DDEGVVEKTGN
-501 S
+501 

>member
-1 MVTLMNTDLIER
+1 MVTIMNIDFIER

-34 QALAQFYPVLL
+34 QALAQFYPIFL
-45 SILRARP
+45 SILRSRP
-52 AWIESLAQQLN
+52 AWIENLGQQLN
-63 PKIDELFNNNP
+63 PKIHELFNANP
-74 TLKQQFL
+74 ALKQQFL
-81 AQLDSTAPQD
+81 DQVDQSAPQD
-91 EIEQT
+91 EIEHT
-96 LNRAIVPIMNFLQAE
+96 LNRSIVPTMNFLQTE
-111 AGAPTAEAVGHLLDT
+111 AGASSPEAISHLLET
-126 HADSIQRALPVWAG
+126 HADSIQRALPLWAG
-140 PILASLGVSPLAG
+140 PILAALGVSPLAG
-153 QNLNCAPGL
+153 QNLNQEPVL
-162 ASEPEAEPLLTE
+162 AEQTIIVQE
-174 EKKAVVF
+174 ERKTGF
-181 WPFILLVIIA
+181 LWPFIIFLILA
-191 AIILF
+191 GLILF
-196 FFRGCLRDDD
+196 LVRSCMQDDVED
-206 PDELRNAQAV
+206 SNTQAT
-216 SEAAATNPAIL
+216 SEVAAAQPASL
-227 KISTGSQGEIVN
+227 RLSTGSNVEIVS
-239 CQVQMNDPK
+239 CQLQLNNPQ
-248 YMQIL
+248 YMEIL

-258 QIFNYSIG
+258 QIFNYNIG
-266 CGAVA
+266 CGALSSEV
-271 NENYHSEFTDQDT
+271 YHSEFIDQDT

-290 TIQGMPNV
+290 TMQGMPNV

-311 ATNSEAERLAAQIR
+311 ATNAEAERLAAQIR

-402 QRAPRV
+402 QRAPHV
-408 ILKVKG
+408 ILKVTG

-440 VQKGVDPAQLQAVGM
+440 VGKGVNPAQLQAVGM

-491 DNEGVVEKKA
+491 DDEGVVEKTGN
-501 S
+501 

>member
-1 MVTLMNTDLIER
+1 MVTIMNIDFIER

-34 QALAQFYPVLL
+34 QALAQFYPIFL
-45 SILRARP
+45 SILRSRP
-52 AWIESLAQQLN
+52 AWIENLGQQLN
-63 PKIDELFNNNP
+63 PKIHELFNANP
-74 TLKQQFL
+74 ALKQQFL
-81 AQLDSTAPQD
+81 DQVDQSAPQD
-91 EIEQT
+91 EIEHT
-96 LNRAIVPIMNFLQAE
+96 LNRSIVPTMNFLQTE
-111 AGAPTAEAVGHLLDT
+111 AGASSPEAISHLLET

-140 PILASLGVSPLAG
+140 PILAALGVSPLAG
-153 QNLNCAPGL
+153 QNLNQEPVL
-162 ASEPEAEPLLTE
+162 AEQTIIVQE
-174 EKKAVVF
+174 ERKTGF
-181 WPFILLVIIA
+181 LWPFIIFLILA
-191 AIILF
+191 GLILF
-196 FFRGCLRDDD
+196 LVRSCMQDDVED
-206 PDELRNAQAV
+206 SNTQATSKV
-216 SEAAATNPAIL
+216 AAAQPASL
-227 KISTGSQGEIVN
+227 RLSTGSNGEIVS
-239 CQVQMNDPK
+239 CQLQLNNLQFME
-248 YMQIL
+248 IL

-258 QIFNYSIG
+258 QIFNYNIG
-266 CGAVA
+266 CGALSSEV
-271 NENYHSEFTDQDT
+271 YHSEFTDQDT

-311 ATNSEAERLAAQIR
+311 ATNAEAERLAAQIR

-402 QRAPRV
+402 QRAPHV
-408 ILKVKG
+408 ILKVTG

-440 VQKGVDPAQLQAVGM
+440 VGKGVNPAQLQAVGM

-491 DNEGVVEKKA
+491 DDEGVVEKTGN
-501 S
+501 

>member
-1 MVTLMNTDLIER
+1 MVTIMNIDFIER

-34 QALAQFYPVLL
+34 QALAQFYPIFL

-52 AWIESLAQQLN
+52 AWIENIGQQLN
-63 PKIDELFNNNP
+63 PKIHELFNANP
-74 TLKQQFL
+74 ALKQQFL
-81 AQLDSTAPQD
+81 DQVDQSAPQD
-91 EIEQT
+91 EIEHT
-96 LNRAIVPIMNFLQAE
+96 LNRSIVPTMNFLQTE
-111 AGAPTAEAVGHLLDT
+111 AGASSPEAISHLLET

-140 PILASLGVSPLAG
+140 PILAALGVSPLAG
-153 QNLNCAPGL
+153 QNLNQEPVL
-162 ASEPEAEPLLTE
+162 AEQTIIVQE
-174 EKKAVVF
+174 ERKTGF
-181 WPFILLVIIA
+181 LWPFIIFLILA
-191 AIILF
+191 GLILF
-196 FFRGCLRDDD
+196 LVRSCMQDDVEDSNTQATSEVAAVQPASLR
-206 PDELRNAQAV
+206 L
-216 SEAAATNPAIL
+216 
-227 KISTGSQGEIVN
+227 STGSDGEIVS
-239 CQVQMNDPK
+239 CQLQLNNPQ
-248 YMQIL
+248 YMEIL

-258 QIFNYSIG
+258 QIFNYNIG
-266 CGAVA
+266 CGALSSEV
-271 NENYHSEFTDQDT
+271 YHSEFTDQDT

-311 ATNSEAERLAAQIR
+311 ATNAEAERLAAQIR

-402 QRAPRV
+402 QRAPHV
-408 ILKVKG
+408 ILKVTG

-440 VQKGVDPAQLQAVGM
+440 VGKGVNPAQLQAVGM

-491 DNEGVVEKKA
+491 DDEGVVEKTGN
-501 S
+501 

>member
-1 MVTLMNTDLIER
+1 MVTIMNINFIER

-34 QALAQFYPVLL
+34 QALTQFYPIFLN
-45 SILRARP
+45 ILRARP
-52 AWIESLAQQLN
+52 AWIENLGQQLN
-63 PKIDELFNNNP
+63 PKIHELFNANP
-74 TLKQQFL
+74 ALKQQFL
-81 AQLDSTAPQD
+81 DQVDQSAPQD
-91 EIEQT
+91 EIEHT
-96 LNRAIVPIMNFLQAE
+96 LNRSIVPTMNFLQTE
-111 AGAPTAEAVGHLLDT
+111 AGASSPEAISHLLET
-126 HADSIQRALPVWAG
+126 HADSIQRALPLWAG
-140 PILASLGVSPLAG
+140 PILAALGVSPLAG
-153 QNLNCAPGL
+153 QNLNQEPVL
-162 ASEPEAEPLLTE
+162 AEQTIIVQE
-174 EKKAVVF
+174 ERKTGF
-181 WPFILLVIIA
+181 LWPFIIFLILA
-191 AIILF
+191 GLILF
-196 FFRGCLRDDD
+196 LVRSCMQDDVED
-206 PDELRNAQAV
+206 SNTQAT
-216 SEAAATNPAIL
+216 SEVAAAQPASL
-227 KISTGSQGEIVN
+227 RLSTGSNGEIVS
-239 CQVQMNDPK
+239 CQLQLNNPQ
-248 YMQIL
+248 YMEIL

-258 QIFNYSIG
+258 QIFNYNIG
-266 CGAVA
+266 CGALSSEV
-271 NENYHSEFTDQDT
+271 YHSEFIDQDT

-290 TIQGMPNV
+290 TMQGMPNV

-311 ATNSEAERLAAQIR
+311 ATNAEAERLAAQIR

-402 QRAPRV
+402 QRAPHV
-408 ILKVKG
+408 ILKVTG

-440 VQKGVDPAQLQAVGM
+440 VGKGVNPAQLQAVGM

-491 DNEGVVEKKA
+491 DDEGVVEKTGN
-501 S
+501 

>member
-1 MVTLMNTDLIER
+1 MVTIMNIDFIER

-34 QALAQFYPVLL
+34 QALAQFYPIFL

-52 AWIESLAQQLN
+52 AWIENLGQQLN
-63 PKIDELFNNNP
+63 PKIHELFNANP
-74 TLKQQFL
+74 ALKQQFL
-81 AQLDSTAPQD
+81 DQVDQSAPQD
-91 EIEQT
+91 EIEHT
-96 LNRAIVPIMNFLQAE
+96 LNRSIVPTMNFLQTE
-111 AGAPTAEAVGHLLDT
+111 AGASSPEAISHLLET

-140 PILASLGVSPLAG
+140 PILAALGVSPLAG
-153 QNLNCAPGL
+153 QNLNQEPVL
-162 ASEPEAEPLLTE
+162 AEQTIIVQE
-174 EKKAVVF
+174 ERKTGF
-181 WPFILLVIIA
+181 LWPFIIFLILA
-191 AIILF
+191 GLILF
-196 FFRGCLRDDD
+196 LVRSCMQDDVED
-206 PDELRNAQAV
+206 SNTQAT
-216 SEAAATNPAIL
+216 SEVAAAQPASL
-227 KISTGSQGEIVN
+227 RLSTGSNGEIVS
-239 CQVQMNDPK
+239 CQLQLNNPQ
-248 YMQIL
+248 YMEIL

-258 QIFNYSIG
+258 QIFNYNIG
-266 CGAVA
+266 CGALSSEV
-271 NENYHSEFTDQDT
+271 YHSEFIDQDT

-290 TIQGMPNV
+290 TMQGMPNV

-311 ATNSEAERLAAQIR
+311 ATNAEAERLAAQIR

-402 QRAPRV
+402 QRAPHV
-408 ILKVKG
+408 ILKVTG

-440 VQKGVDPAQLQAVGM
+440 VGKEVNPAQLQAVGM

-491 DNEGVVEKKA
+491 DDEGVVEKTGN
-501 S
+501 

>member
-1 MVTLMNTDLIER
+1 MVTIMNIDFIER

-34 QALAQFYPVLL
+34 QALAQFYPIFL
-45 SILRARP
+45 SILRSRP
-52 AWIESLAQQLN
+52 AWIENLGQQLN
-63 PKIDELFNNNP
+63 PKIHELFNANP
-74 TLKQQFL
+74 ALKQQFL
-81 AQLDSTAPQD
+81 NQLDQSAPQD
-91 EIEQT
+91 EIEHT
-96 LNRAIVPIMNFLQAE
+96 LNRSIVPTMNFLQTE
-111 AGAPTAEAVGHLLDT
+111 AGASTPEAISHLLET

-140 PILASLGVSPLAG
+140 PILAALGVSPLAG
-153 QNLNCAPGL
+153 QNLNQEPVL
-162 ASEPEAEPLLTE
+162 AEQTIIVQE
-174 EKKAVVF
+174 ERRTGF
-181 WPFILLVIIA
+181 LWPFIIFLILA
-191 AIILF
+191 GLILF
-196 FFRGCLRDDD
+196 LVRSCMQDDVED
-206 PDELRNAQAV
+206 SNTQAT
-216 SEAAATNPAIL
+216 SEVAAAQPASL
-227 KISTGSQGEIVN
+227 RLSTGSNGEIVS
-239 CQVQMNDPK
+239 CQLQLNNPQ
-248 YMQIL
+248 YMEIL

-258 QIFNYSIG
+258 QIFNYNIG
-266 CGAVA
+266 CGALSSEV
-271 NENYHSEFTDQDT
+271 YHSEFIDQDT

-311 ATNSEAERLAAQIR
+311 ATNAEAERLAAQIR

-402 QRAPRV
+402 QRAPHV
-408 ILKVKG
+408 ILKVTG

-440 VQKGVDPAQLQAVGM
+440 VGKGVNPAQLQAVGM

-491 DNEGVVEKKA
+491 DDEGVVEKTGN
-501 S
+501 

>member
-1 MVTLMNTDLIER
+1 MNIDFIER

-34 QALAQFYPVLL
+34 QALAQFYPIFL
-45 SILRARP
+45 SILRSRP
-52 AWIESLAQQLN
+52 AWIENLGQQLN
-63 PKIDELFNNNP
+63 PKIHELFNANP
-74 TLKQQFL
+74 ALKQQFL
-81 AQLDSTAPQD
+81 DQVDQSAPQD
-91 EIEQT
+91 EIEHT
-96 LNRAIVPIMNFLQAE
+96 LNRSIVPTMNFLQTE
-111 AGAPTAEAVGHLLDT
+111 AGASSPEAISHLLET
-126 HADSIQRALPVWAG
+126 HADSIQRALPLWAG
-140 PILASLGVSPLAG
+140 PILAALGVSPLAG
-153 QNLNCAPGL
+153 QNLNQEPVL
-162 ASEPEAEPLLTE
+162 AEQTIIVQE
-174 EKKAVVF
+174 ERKTGF
-181 WPFILLVIIA
+181 LWPFIIFLILA
-191 AIILF
+191 GLILF
-196 FFRGCLRDDD
+196 LVRSCMQDDVED
-206 PDELRNAQAV
+206 SNTQAT
-216 SEAAATNPAIL
+216 SEVAAAQPASL
-227 KISTGSQGEIVN
+227 RLSTGSNGEIVS
-239 CQVQMNDPK
+239 CQLQLNNPQ
-248 YMQIL
+248 YMEIL

-258 QIFNYSIG
+258 QIFNYNIG
-266 CGAVA
+266 CGALS
-271 NENYHSEFTDQDT
+271 NEVYHSEFTDQDT

-311 ATNSEAERLAAQIR
+311 ATNAEAERLAAQIR

-402 QRAPRV
+402 QRAPHV
-408 ILKVKG
+408 ILKVTG

-440 VQKGVDPAQLQAVGM
+440 VGKGVNPAQLQAVGM

-491 DNEGVVEKKA
+491 DDEGVVEKTGN
-501 S
+501 

>member
-1 MVTLMNTDLIER
+1 MVTIMNIDFIER

-34 QALAQFYPVLL
+34 QALAQFYPIFL

-52 AWIESLAQQLN
+52 AWIENLGQQLN
-63 PKIDELFNNNP
+63 PKIHELFNANP
-74 TLKQQFL
+74 ALKQQFL
-81 AQLDSTAPQD
+81 DQVDQSAPQD
-91 EIEQT
+91 EIEHT
-96 LNRAIVPIMNFLQAE
+96 LNRSIVPTMNFLQTE
-111 AGAPTAEAVGHLLDT
+111 AGASSPEAIGHLLET

-140 PILASLGVSPLAG
+140 PILAALGVSPLAG
-153 QNLNCAPGL
+153 QNLNQEPVL
-162 ASEPEAEPLLTE
+162 AEQTIIVQE
-174 EKKAVVF
+174 ERKTGF
-181 WPFILLVIIA
+181 LWPFIIFLILA
-191 AIILF
+191 GLILF
-196 FFRGCLRDDD
+196 LVRSCMQDDVED
-206 PDELRNAQAV
+206 SNTQAT
-216 SEAAATNPAIL
+216 SEVAAAQPASL
-227 KISTGSQGEIVN
+227 RLSTGSNGEIVS
-239 CQVQMNDPK
+239 CQLQLNNPQ
-248 YMQIL
+248 YMEIL

-258 QIFNYSIG
+258 QIFNYNIG
-266 CGAVA
+266 CGALSSEV
-271 NENYHSEFTDQDT
+271 YHSEFTDQDT

-311 ATNSEAERLAAQIR
+311 ATNVEAERLAAQIR

-402 QRAPRV
+402 QRAPHV
-408 ILKVKG
+408 ILKVTG

-440 VQKGVDPAQLQAVGM
+440 VGKGVNPAQLQAVGM

-491 DNEGVVEKKA
+491 DDEGVVEKTGN
-501 S
+501 

>member
-1 MVTLMNTDLIER
+1 MVTIMNIDFIER

-34 QALAQFYPVLL
+34 QALAQFYPIFL
-45 SILRARP
+45 SILRSRP
-52 AWIESLAQQLN
+52 AWIENIGQQLN
-63 PKIDELFNNNP
+63 PKIHELFNANP
-74 TLKQQFL
+74 ALKQQFL
-81 AQLDSTAPQD
+81 DQLDQSAPQD
-91 EIEQT
+91 EIEHT
-96 LNRAIVPIMNFLQAE
+96 LNRSIVPTMNFLQTE
-111 AGAPTAEAVGHLLDT
+111 AGASSPEAISHLLET

-140 PILASLGVSPLAG
+140 PILAALGVSPLAG
-153 QNLNCAPGL
+153 QNLNQEPVL
-162 ASEPEAEPLLTE
+162 AEQTIIIQE
-174 EKKAVVF
+174 ERKTGF
-181 WPFILLVIIA
+181 LWPFIIFLILA
-191 AIILF
+191 GLILF
-196 FFRGCLRDDD
+196 LVRSCMQDDVED
-206 PDELRNAQAV
+206 SNTQAT
-216 SEAAATNPAIL
+216 SEVAAAQPASL
-227 KISTGSQGEIVN
+227 RLSTGSNGEIVS
-239 CQVQMNDPK
+239 CQLQLNNPQ
-248 YMQIL
+248 YMEIL

-258 QIFNYSIG
+258 QIFNYNIG
-266 CGAVA
+266 CGAPSS
-271 NENYHSEFTDQDT
+271 EIYHSEFTDQDT

-311 ATNSEAERLAAQIR
+311 ATNAEAERLAAQIR

-387 PEVNKLVLDQAAALL
+387 PEVNKMVLDQAAALL
-402 QRAPRV
+402 QRAPHV
-408 ILKVKG
+408 ILKVTG

-468 GQFQNRRVTFEVVNT
+468 GQFQNRRLTFEVVNT

-491 DNEGVVEKKA
+491 DDEGVVEKTGN
-501 S
+501 

>member
-1 MVTLMNTDLIER
+1 MVTIMNIDFIER

-34 QALAQFYPVLL
+34 QALAQFYPIFL

-52 AWIESLAQQLN
+52 TWIENIGQQLN
-63 PKIDELFNNNP
+63 PKIHELFNANP
-74 TLKQQFL
+74 ALKQQFL
-81 AQLDSTAPQD
+81 DQVDQSAPQD
-91 EIEQT
+91 EIEHT
-96 LNRAIVPIMNFLQAE
+96 LNRSIVPTMNFLQTE
-111 AGAPTAEAVGHLLDT
+111 AGASSPEAISHLLET

-140 PILASLGVSPLAG
+140 PILAALGVSPLAG
-153 QNLNCAPGL
+153 QNLNQEPVL
-162 ASEPEAEPLLTE
+162 AEQTIIIQE
-174 EKKAVVF
+174 ERKTGF
-181 WPFILLVIIA
+181 LWPFIIFLILA
-191 AIILF
+191 GLILF
-196 FFRGCLRDDD
+196 LVRSCMQDDVED
-206 PDELRNAQAV
+206 SNTQAT
-216 SEAAATNPAIL
+216 SEVAAAQPASL
-227 KISTGSQGEIVN
+227 RLSTGSNGEIVS
-239 CQVQMNDPK
+239 CQLQLNNPQ
-248 YMQIL
+248 YMEIL

-258 QIFNYSIG
+258 QIFNYNMG
-266 CGAVA
+266 CGALSS
-271 NENYHSEFTDQDT
+271 EIYHSEFTDQDT
-284 IPTVLR
+284 IPSVLKAL
-290 TIQGMPNV
+290 QGMSNV

-311 ATNSEAERLAAQIR
+311 ATNAEAERLAAQIR

-387 PEVNKLVLDQAAALL
+387 PEVNKMVLDQAAALL
-402 QRAPRV
+402 QRAPHV
-408 ILKVKG
+408 ILKVTG

-468 GQFQNRRVTFEVVNT
+468 GQFQNRRLTFEVVNT

-491 DNEGVVEKKA
+491 DDEGVVEKTGN
-501 S
+501 

>member
-1 MVTLMNTDLIER
+1 MVTIMNIDFIER

-34 QALAQFYPVLL
+34 QALAQFYPIFL

-52 AWIESLAQQLN
+52 AWIENIGQQLN
-63 PKIDELFNNNP
+63 PKIHELFNANP
-74 TLKQQFL
+74 ALKQQFL
-81 AQLDSTAPQD
+81 DQVDQSAPQD
-91 EIEQT
+91 EIEHT
-96 LNRAIVPIMNFLQAE
+96 LNRSIVPTMNFLQTE
-111 AGAPTAEAVGHLLDT
+111 AGASSPEAISHLLET

-140 PILASLGVSPLAG
+140 PILAALGVSPLAG
-153 QNLNCAPGL
+153 QNLNQEPVL
-162 ASEPEAEPLLTE
+162 AEQTIIVQE
-174 EKKAVVF
+174 ERKTGF
-181 WPFILLVIIA
+181 LWPFIIFLILA
-191 AIILF
+191 GLILF
-196 FFRGCLRDDD
+196 LVRSCMQDDVED
-206 PDELRNAQAV
+206 SNTQAT
-216 SEAAATNPAIL
+216 SEVAAAQPASL
-227 KISTGSQGEIVN
+227 RLSTGSNGEVVS
-239 CQVQMNDPK
+239 CQLQLNNPQ
-248 YMQIL
+248 YMEIL

-258 QIFNYSIG
+258 QIFNYNIG
-266 CGAVA
+266 CGALSS
-271 NENYHSEFTDQDT
+271 EIYHSEFIDQDT
-284 IPTVLR
+284 IPSVLKAL
-290 TIQGMPNV
+290 QGMPNV

-311 ATNSEAERLAAQIR
+311 ATNAEAERLAAQIR

-402 QRAPRV
+402 QRAPHV
-408 ILKVKG
+408 ILKVTG

-440 VQKGVDPAQLQAVGM
+440 VGKGVNPAQLQAVGM

-491 DNEGVVEKKA
+491 DDEGVVEKTGN
-501 S
+501 

>member
-1 MVTLMNTDLIER
+1 MVTIMNIDFIER

-24 GETEHLFAKD
+24 GEAEHLFAKD
-34 QALAQFYPVLL
+34 QVLAQFYPIFL
-45 SILRARP
+45 SILRSRP
-52 AWIESLAQQLN
+52 AWIENLGQQLN
-63 PKIDELFNNNP
+63 PKIHELFNANP
-74 TLKQQFL
+74 ALKQQFL
-81 AQLDSTAPQD
+81 DQVDQSAPQD
-91 EIEQT
+91 EIEHT
-96 LNRAIVPIMNFLQAE
+96 LNRSIVPTMNFLQTE
-111 AGAPTAEAVGHLLDT
+111 AGASSPEAISHLLET

-140 PILASLGVSPLAG
+140 PILAALGVSPLAG
-153 QNLNCAPGL
+153 QNLNQEPVL
-162 ASEPEAEPLLTE
+162 AEQTIIVQE
-174 EKKAVVF
+174 ERKTGF
-181 WPFILLVIIA
+181 LWPFIIFLILA
-191 AIILF
+191 GLILF
-196 FFRGCLRDDD
+196 LVRSCMQDDVED
-206 PDELRNAQAV
+206 SNTQAT
-216 SEAAATNPAIL
+216 SEVAAAQPASL
-227 KISTGSQGEIVN
+227 RLSTGSNGEIVS
-239 CQVQMNDPK
+239 CQLQLNNPQ
-248 YMQIL
+248 YMEIL

-258 QIFNYSIG
+258 QIFNYNIG
-266 CGAVA
+266 CGALSSEV
-271 NENYHSEFTDQDT
+271 YHSEFIDQDT

-311 ATNSEAERLAAQIR
+311 ATNAEAERLAAQIR

-402 QRAPRV
+402 QRAPHV
-408 ILKVKG
+408 ILKVTG

-440 VQKGVDPAQLQAVGM
+440 VGKGVNPAQLQAVGM

-491 DNEGVVEKKA
+491 DDEGVVEKTGN
-501 S
+501 

>member
-1 MVTLMNTDLIER
+1 MVTIMNIDFIER

-34 QALAQFYPVLL
+34 QALAQFYPIFL
-45 SILRARP
+45 SILRSRP
-52 AWIESLAQQLN
+52 AWIENLGQQLN
-63 PKIDELFNNNP
+63 PKIHELFNANP
-74 TLKQQFL
+74 ALKQQFL
-81 AQLDSTAPQD
+81 DQMDQSAPQD
-91 EIEQT
+91 EIEHT
-96 LNRAIVPIMNFLQAE
+96 LNRSIVPTMNFLQTE
-111 AGAPTAEAVGHLLDT
+111 AGASSPEAISHLLET
-126 HADSIQRALPVWAG
+126 HADSIQRTLPVWAG
-140 PILASLGVSPLAG
+140 PILAALGVSPLAG
-153 QNLNCAPGL
+153 QNLNQEPVL
-162 ASEPEAEPLLTE
+162 AEQTIIVQE
-174 EKKAVVF
+174 ERKTGF
-181 WPFILLVIIA
+181 LWPFIIFLILA
-191 AIILF
+191 GLILF
-196 FFRGCLRDDD
+196 LVRSCMQDDVED
-206 PDELRNAQAV
+206 SNTQAT
-216 SEAAATNPAIL
+216 SEVAAAQPASL
-227 KISTGSQGEIVN
+227 RLSTGSNGEIVS
-239 CQVQMNDPK
+239 CQLQLNNLQ
-248 YMQIL
+248 YMEIL

-258 QIFNYSIG
+258 QIFNYNIG
-266 CGAVA
+266 CGALSSEV
-271 NENYHSEFTDQDT
+271 YHSEFIDQDT

-290 TIQGMPNV
+290 TMQGMPNV

-311 ATNSEAERLAAQIR
+311 ATNAEAERLAAQIR

-402 QRAPRV
+402 QRAPHV
-408 ILKVKG
+408 ILKVTG

-440 VQKGVDPAQLQAVGM
+440 VGKGVNPAQLQAVGM

-491 DNEGVVEKKA
+491 DDEGVVEKTGN
-501 S
+501 

>member
-1 MVTLMNTDLIER
+1 MVTIMNIDFIER

-34 QALAQFYPVLL
+34 QALAQFYPIFL

-52 AWIESLAQQLN
+52 AWIENLGQQLN
-63 PKIDELFNNNP
+63 PKIHELFNANP
-74 TLKQQFL
+74 ALKQQFL
-81 AQLDSTAPQD
+81 DQLDQSAPQD
-91 EIEQT
+91 EIEHT
-96 LNRAIVPIMNFLQAE
+96 LNRSIVPTMNFLQTE
-111 AGAPTAEAVGHLLDT
+111 AGASTPEAISHLLET

-140 PILASLGVSPLAG
+140 PILAALGVSPLAG
-153 QNLNCAPGL
+153 QNLNQEPVL
-162 ASEPEAEPLLTE
+162 AEQTIIIQE
-174 EKKAVVF
+174 ERKTGF
-181 WPFILLVIIA
+181 LWPFIIFLILA
-191 AIILF
+191 GLILF
-196 FFRGCLRDDD
+196 LVRSCMQDDVED
-206 PDELRNAQAV
+206 SNTQAT
-216 SEAAATNPAIL
+216 SEVAAAQPASL
-227 KISTGSQGEIVN
+227 RLSTGSNGEIVS
-239 CQVQMNDPK
+239 CQLQLNNPQ
-248 YMQIL
+248 YMEIL

-258 QIFNYSIG
+258 QIFNYNIG
-266 CGAVA
+266 CGALSSDA
-271 NENYHSEFTDQDT
+271 YHSEFTDQDT

-311 ATNSEAERLAAQIR
+311 ATNAEAERLAAQIR

-339 NRSDVINTANSEA
+339 NRSDVINNANSEA

-402 QRAPRV
+402 QRAPHV
-408 ILKVKG
+408 ILKVTG

-440 VQKGVDPAQLQAVGM
+440 VGKGVNPAQLQAVGM

-491 DNEGVVEKKA
+491 DDEGVVEKTEN
-501 S
+501 